1 MQRANSDH
9 GSQPSLFRLV
19 DSGWA
24 AELIDGVRE
33 GPDELRIVCPF
44 IKERAL
50 DRLLELGPKNIRV
63 ITRFNLADFADGVS
77 DIAALRKL
85 LRAGAAVRGIR
96 NLHAKLYLFG
106 DRRAIVTSANLTEA
120 GLCHNPEFGVVTN
133 DATAVRE
140 CWAYFDNLWSRG
152 GGNLCR
158 EKLDVWDGKVKR
170 HLISGRAETTGVL
183 NDLGVDAGL
192 DEVPRGSIATIF
204 ENAPQAFV
212 KFLGESSNR
221 AALSLST
228 IEEISRS
235 CCHWAIGYPAKKRP
249 KSVEDG
255 AAMFISRLVE
265 GSDTRIFGLAVA
277 MKHVPGRDDATPQDI
292 ELRSW
297 KENWPRYIRVHHA
310 EFVAG
315 TMENGVSLGG
325 LMDTL
330 GADSFA
336 STQRNRER
344 GSGNID
350 PRRALMQQPA
360 VKLSEKGYAW
370 LSQRLQEAFEAH
382 GKVPEA
388 DLRKLD
394 QQALPADW

>member
-19 DSGWA
+19 ETGWA

-33 GPDELRIVCPF
+33 GPAELRIVCPF

-85 LRAGAAVRGIR
+85 LRARAAVRGIR

-140 CWAYFDNLWSRG
+140 CRAYFDNLWSRG

-170 HLISGRAETTGVL
+170 HLVSG
-183 NDLGVDAGL
+183 
-192 DEVPRGSIATIF
+192 
-204 ENAPQAFV
+204 
-212 KFLGESSNR
+212 
-221 AALSLST
+221 
-228 IEEISRS
+228 
-235 CCHWAIGYPAKKRP
+235 
-249 KSVEDG
+249 
-255 AAMFISRLVE
+255 
-265 GSDTRIFGLAVA
+265 TRIFGLAVA

-292 ELRSW
+292 DLRSW
-297 KENWPRYIRVHHA
+297 KESWPRYIRVHHA

-344 GSGNID
+344 GSGNIN

-360 VKLSEKGYAW
+360 VKLSEKGRAW

>member
-1 MQRANSDH
+1 M
-9 GSQPSLFRLV
+9 FRLV

-85 LRAGAAVRGIR
+85 LRASAAVRGIR

-170 HLISGRAETTGVL
+170 HLVSGRTGQQACLTTSASMPV
-183 NDLGVDAGL
+183 
-192 DEVPRGSIATIF
+192 ST
-204 ENAPQAFV
+204 
-212 KFLGESSNR
+212 KCR
-221 AALSLST
+221 AA
-228 IEEISRS
+228 
-235 CCHWAIGYPAKKRP
+235 
-249 KSVEDG
+249 V
-255 AAMFISRLVE
+255 
-265 GSDTRIFGLAVA
+265 
-277 MKHVPGRDDATPQDI
+277 
-292 ELRSW
+292 
-297 KENWPRYIRVHHA
+297 
-310 EFVAG
+310 
-315 TMENGVSLGG
+315 
-325 LMDTL
+325 
-330 GADSFA
+330 
-336 STQRNRER
+336 
-344 GSGNID
+344 
-350 PRRALMQQPA
+350 
-360 VKLSEKGYAW
+360 
-370 LSQRLQEAFEAH
+370 
-382 GKVPEA
+382 
-388 DLRKLD
+388 
-394 QQALPADW
+394 

>member
-19 DSGWA
+19 ETGWA

-33 GPDELRIVCPF
+33 GPAELRIVCPF

-140 CWAYFDNLWSRG
+140 CRAYFDNLWSRG

-158 EKLDVWDGKVKR
+158 EKLDAWDGKVKR
-170 HLISGRAETTGVL
+170 HLVSGQTETTGVL

-192 DEVPRGSIATIF
+192 DEVPPGRIATIF

-212 KFLGESSNR
+212 KFLGESTNR
-221 AALSLST
+221 AALVVIYNRGDQSIML
-228 IEEISRS
+228 
-235 CCHWAIGYPAKKRP
+235 
-249 KSVEDG
+249 
-255 AAMFISRLVE
+255 
-265 GSDTRIFGLAVA
+265 
-277 MKHVPGRDDATPQDI
+277 
-292 ELRSW
+292 
-297 KENWPRYIRVHHA
+297 
-310 EFVAG
+310 
-315 TMENGVSLGG
+315 SLGRRLSSEEAPQECG
-325 LMDTL
+325 GWCSDVHLAACRGIRFAYLRL
-330 GADSFA
+330 GR
-336 STQRNRER
+336 RNEARA
-344 GSGNID
+344 GSG
-350 PRRALMQQPA
+350 
-360 VKLSEKGYAW
+360 
-370 LSQRLQEAFEAH
+370 
-382 GKVPEA
+382 
-388 DLRKLD
+388 
-394 QQALPADW
+394 